1 MATRRAIVRYPWVQL
16 VGAGTLGA
24 LLTACTAIEGLD
36 GLEVGDVGASTDAG
50 SGGGPDGRVPGDG
63 ADAGDGGTSPGR
75 DSGSAGDSAASP
87 GDSSVDSAIALDASA
102 PDSAAPDSAPPP
114 NAPCVPLGVEPC
126 AGTHENCVPDPNLPD
141 ADPLDPP
148 SICLPIQGAG
158 LGEGQPCLGSA
169 QCAQGL
175 DCIGTQGGTY
185 ACQWMCYDPLTAI
198 IVGPP
203 FDAGVLSPQPGRGGC
218 PPLETCTSTVNGYP
232 TWLSVCSG
240 M

>member
-1 MATRRAIVRYPWVQL
+1 MATPRAIVRSRWVRL

-36 GLEVGDVGASTDAG
+36 GLEVGDVGAGTDAG

-63 ADAGDGGTSPGR
+63 ADGGSSPGR
-75 DSGSAGDSAASP
+75 DSGSAGDSANGP
-87 GDSSVDSAIALDASA
+87 GDSSVDSATALDATA

-126 AGTHENCVPDPNLPD
+126 AGSHENCVPDPNLPD

-148 SICLPIQGAG
+148 SVCLPIQGAG
-158 LGEGQPCLGSA
+158 LGEGQPCVGSA

-203 FDAGVLSPQPGRGGC
+203 FDAGVLSSQPGRGGC
-218 PPLETCTSTVNGYP
+218 PPFETCTSTVNGYP